1 MWEEADGT
9 ITSWIQIVGMPSAG
23 HQMVGGD
30 HHGRFA
36 PREWL
41 PTIKLPRV
49 THHCDRTTDYKY
61 STTELEVYVLKD
73 GFYHWDRNEPYVAG
87 WSKANEEAA

>member
-9 ITSWIQIVGMPSAG
+9 ITSWVRIEGLLEPGRQLL
-23 HQMVGGD
+23 GGD
-30 HHGRFA
+30 HRGRFA
-36 PREWL
+36 PVEWL
-41 PTIKLPRV
+41 PTIKLPRI
-49 THHCDRTTDYKY
+49 TSHRNETSDCEY
-61 STTELEVYVLKD
+61 SMTELEVYVLKD